1 MKTVLTSIK
10 TTLLVWAACLLCQ
23 LAAAQQTPPGNALRL
38 DGVDDYVAGTFTTS
52 PILVPPSAFTLEA
65 WVKIDAA
72 GFFNIMAIGNSNPNG
87 GPDLFSLS
95 YSTVAN
101 ITNLKVGCFDHNI
114 LTNSG
119 PPSARSVRLVTS
131 HWNHIALTAANAKI
145 SLYINGILAISD
157 YQLPGSAASPFYYGQ
172 NTLISLGK
180 KIKEANGGNPLLG
193 SIDEVTLW
201 RTAHTQQQII
211 ADMSRP
217 VTNPAINTDLLMYY
231 DFNDQGVAG
240 TDNTGDPAA
249 ITVTDRGIYG
259 LNGTLNG
266 FALTG
271 ATSNWVK
278 SYSMVIPTA
287 AAATDITPT
296 GFTANWV
303 APVLN
308 SVDNFKVMVAT
319 DALFTQVVSGYDSV
333 ATVGNV
339 TSLAITGLQPG
350 TQYYYRVRADKAD
363 VSGQGAFTAG
373 TAVKT
378 VGLPVITGFTPTYG
392 PAGTAVTISG
402 TNFNLTSAVSFGGT
416 PATSFNLVN
425 DNTLTASIGT
435 GTTGAIGIS
444 TTGGTGYSSS
454 DFTFI
459 RPLMVTGSSPA
470 TGSMGTVVTITGQG
484 FTNASAVSFGGTA
497 PTSYT
502 IVNDNTIT
510 AIIGNGATGDVTVT
524 NGTNFTLPTAFT
536 YVSNLQITAVS
547 PAAAGTGVTVT
558 ITGQDFAGTTAISFG
573 GTPPESFTVVSNTQI
588 TAIIGKGA
596 TGDVTVINGTS
607 YTLPAAF
614 NYTALP
620 APGNALQFDGI
631 DDYVRLPSSPFK
643 AGNNVTT
650 LGFWMKTT
658 QNTNGMA
665 VGLVDGEV
673 GSAIGDFGVYLKDG
687 KVIARTG
694 GKNEFDQVREYSIT
708 SVSDVNI
715 GQWVHVAVV
724 FNGSTSTTNHSL
736 TLFINGREEAKSWES
751 QRGVFGSV
759 EYITLGCAT
768 SLAPGTFF
776 NGSLDELRLVVSD
789 RSDNIMN
796 DMLITDPVGNVIL
809 TAYHFDQGL
818 LGSNNAPITK
828 LVDFG
833 IRSITGQLNNFAL
846 QGNNSNWVESYA
858 MIMPITKPAT
868 NLLPN
873 SFTANWSLPSQG
885 VVDSLMVTVATDQ
898 AFTNIL
904 PGYNNLPLMGTAT
917 SLAITGLNPN
927 VSYYYRVRAD
937 KASVKGQGANSP
949 TMKLI
954 TPSAPSVP
962 PGNAISFDGVDDY
975 IRISSPI
982 SRTFTIEFWM
992 KTTQVGTG
1000 NPGEPWTSGTSIMNT
1015 TWNVNIGYFGISL
1028 LGNKLAFGSD
1038 SPNLSAVSTS
1048 DVNTGK
1054 WVHVAVIWDGT
1065 PYYGLG
1071 RVNNVIL
1078 INGVPE
1084 AFVSSDGLSYFNRL
1098 APTITIGTDNAQL
1111 NYFQGSL
1118 DELKIYSGDR
1128 VALISQDMYR
1138 QPNSFDSDLLG
1149 YYNFDQGFP
1158 AQNNT
1163 GITTLYDQSLKDNNG
1178 TLYNFALNGHTS
1190 NWVGSYAMVQP
1201 TALAATNI
1209 GGSGFT
1215 ANWTPPVVG
1224 VPDGFKITVATDAA
1238 FTQIVPG
1245 CDSLEAAVNTTS
1257 LAITGLAGGT
1267 QYYYRV
1273 RAYIAIGEG
1282 QGNYSNAISVTTNT
1296 CTPGADMLAADTN
1309 EGNGSIASGQSIL
1322 LMVDGSGCREVAGLQ
1337 SMGSS
1342 PVAGNI
1348 SATVWVD
1355 ATQPAKFVKRHYQ
1368 ITPVTADGITPAA
1381 NASTATGKVTLY
1393 FTQEEFDDFN
1403 ADNST
1408 QLPKNP
1414 TDIEGNI
1421 PNMRI
1426 EKRSGISSDGS
1437 GLPNTYPA
1445 GTPETF
1451 KPADKNGSVVWN
1463 STAARWEI
1471 SFEVT
1476 GFSGFFVKTAGT
1488 ALPLRLISFT
1498 GAQEA
1503 TTNKLQWQTADEVNT
1518 KSFELESSRDGRN
1531 FLKLATIDAVSA
1543 GNNSYG
1549 YTDRSIYKGIV
1560 YYRLKM
1566 IDIDDTFSYSRLIW
1580 LSRDGKGGINLY
1592 PNPTTDHLTISL
1604 NSNLINSEA
1613 KLFDISGK
1621 LLQTIKIASAEEI
1634 VNVKTLPAGLY
1645 IIKFKDGSTGTFM
1658 KE

>member
-10 TTLLVWAACLLCQ
+10 TSLLVWAACMLCQ
-23 LAAAQQTPPGNALRL
+23 LAVAQQTPPGNALHF

-52 PILVPPSAFTLEA
+52 PILVPPSEFTIEA

-72 GFFNIMAIGNSNPNG
+72 GYFNIMAIGNSNPNG

-101 ITNLKVGCFDHNI
+101 ITNLKVGCFDRNI
-114 LTNSG
+114 LTNTG
-119 PPSARSVRLVTS
+119 PPNARNVRLVTS

-145 SLYINGILAISD
+145 SLYINGILTISD
-157 YQLPGSAASPFYYGQ
+157 YQLPGSVASPFYYGQ
-172 NTLISLGK
+172 NTLVSLGK
-180 KIKEANGGNPLLG
+180 KINEANGGNPLLG

-231 DFNDQGVAG
+231 DCNDQGIAG
-240 TDNTGDPAA
+240 VDNTGNSAA
-249 ITVTDRGIYG
+249 STLMDRGQYG

-271 ATSNWVK
+271 GTSNWVK

-287 AAATDITPT
+287 AAASDITPT

-319 DALFTQVVSGYDSV
+319 DGAFTQVVSGYDSV

-378 VGLPVITGFTPTYG
+378 VGLPEITSFTPTYG
-392 PAGTAVTISG
+392 QEGTTVTISG
-402 TNFNLTSAVSFGGT
+402 TNFNFSSAVSFGGT

-425 DNTLTASIGT
+425 DNTLTAIIGT
-435 GTTGAIGIS
+435 GTTGPIGIS
-444 TTGGTGYSSS
+444 TTGGTGYSTS

-459 RPLMVTGSSPA
+459 RPLLVTDISPA

-502 IVNDNTIT
+502 IVNDNTIN

-524 NGTNFTLPTAFT
+524 NGTNFTVPAAFT

-573 GTPPESFTVVSNTQI
+573 GIPPESFTVVSNTQI
-588 TAIIGKGA
+588 TALIGKGA
-596 TGDVTVINGTS
+596 TGDVTVTNGTR

-614 NYTALP
+614 NYTAP
-620 APGNALQFDGI
+620 SAPGNALQFDGI
-631 DDYVRLPSSPFK
+631 DDYVRLL
-643 AGNNVTT
+643 GNPTKRFISIST
-650 LGFWMKTT
+650 LEFWMKTT
-658 QNTNGMA
+658 QNTNGVA

-673 GSAIGDFGVYLKDG
+673 GSGVRDFGVYLKDG
-687 KVIARTG
+687 KIIARTG
-694 GKNEFDQVREYSIT
+694 ETDEFTQIQEYSVT
-708 SVSDVNI
+708 SVSDVNT

-724 FNGSTSTTNHSL
+724 FNGEPMNLRNL
-736 TLFINGREEAKSWES
+736 TLFINGRQEAKSWVS
-751 QRGVFGSV
+751 SYGWFSAV
-759 EYITLGCAT
+759 EFITLGCST
-768 SLAPGTFF
+768 SFAPGTFF
-776 NGSLDELRLVVSD
+776 NGTLDEVRFLSTD
-789 RSDNIMN
+789 RSANITE
-796 DMLITDPVGNVIL
+796 DMSSTEPLSNRNRSV
-809 TAYHFDQGL
+809 YHFDQGVL
-818 LGSNNAPITK
+818 NSDNTAITT
-828 LVDFG
+828 LVNFG
-833 IRSITGQLNNFAL
+833 IQTIAGQLNNFAL
-846 QGNNSNWVESYA
+846 QGNTSNWVESYA
-858 MIMPITKPAT
+858 IVCITNPAT
-868 NLLPN
+868 NLMSN
-873 SFTANWSLPSQG
+873 SFTANWSLPSFG
-885 VVDSLMVTVATDQ
+885 VVDSLKLTVATDQ

-904 PGYNNLPLMGTAT
+904 PDYNNKPLAGTTT
-917 SLAITGLNPN
+917 SLAITGLNPLTP
-927 VSYYYRVRAD
+927 YYYRVRAD

-949 TMKLI
+949 TMKVI
-954 TPSAPSVP
+954 TPSTPFVP
-962 PGNAISFDGVDDY
+962 PGNAISFNGANDY
-975 IRISSPI
+975 IRINSPV
-982 SRTFTIEFWM
+982 SRTFTMEFWM
-992 KTTQVGTG
+992 KTTQTGAG
-1000 NPGEPWTSGTSIMNT
+1000 NPGDPWTSGTGIVDAYQAASA
-1015 TWNVNIGYFGISL
+1015 GYFGVSL
-1028 LGNKLAFGSD
+1028 LGSKLSFGSD
-1038 SPNLSAVSTS
+1038 IPTLNVVSTS
-1048 DVNTGK
+1048 DVNTGQ
-1054 WVHVAVIWDGT
+1054 WVHVAVVWYGD
-1065 PYYGLG
+1065 PYKGIARMAITLF
-1071 RVNNVIL
+1071 
-1078 INGVPE
+1078 INGVEE
-1084 AFVSSDGLSYFNRL
+1084 ASAFRDAGDFFYGDRY
-1098 APTITIGTDNAQL
+1098 APTITIGANNDL
-1111 NYFQGSL
+1111 SHYFKGSL
-1118 DELKIYSGDR
+1118 DELKIYSGNR
-1128 VALISQDMYR
+1128 SAAISYDMYG
-1138 QPNSFDSDLLG
+1138 QPSINDNDLLS
-1149 YYNFDQGFP
+1149 YYDFEQGLP

-1178 TLYNFALNGHTS
+1178 MLYNFALDGHTS
-1190 NWVGSYAMVQP
+1190 NWVGSYAMVVP
-1201 TALAATNI
+1201 TALAAT
-1209 GGSGFT
+1209 SVASRGFT

-1224 VPDGFKITVATDAA
+1224 QPDGYKITVATDAA

-1245 CDSLEAAVNTTS
+1245 CDSLEAAGNTTS
-1257 LAITGLAGGT
+1257 LAIAGLAGGT

-1282 QGNYSNAISVTTNT
+1282 QGNYSNAVSVTTNT
-1296 CTPGADMLAADTN
+1296 CTPGADMLAANTN

-1348 SATVWVD
+1348 AATVWVD
-1355 ATQPAKFVKRHYQ
+1355 ATQPAKYVKRHYE

-1403 ADNST
+1403 GANST

-1421 PNMRI
+1421 PNLRI

-1437 GLPNTYPA
+1437 GSPNTYPA
-1445 GTPETF
+1445 LTPETF

-1463 STAARWEI
+1463 GTAARWEI

-1498 GAQEA
+1498 GTQEA
-1503 TTNKLQWQTADEVNT
+1503 TTNNLKWQTADEVNT
-1518 KSFELESSRDGRN
+1518 LSFELESSRDGRS
-1531 FLKLATIDAVSA
+1531 FEKVATIDAVSA
-1543 GNNSYG
+1543 GDNSYG

-1560 YYRLKM
+1560 YYRLRM
-1566 IDIDDTFSYSRLIW
+1566 IDIDGTFSYSRMVW
-1580 LSRDGKGGINLY
+1580 LSREGKGAINLY
-1592 PNPTTDHLTISL
+1592 PNPTTDHLTLSL
-1604 NSNLINSEA
+1604 DNGLINSEA
-1613 KLFDISGK
+1613 KLYDASGK
-1621 LLQTIKIASAEEI
+1621 LLQTIKIASAEELI
-1634 VNVKTLPAGLY
+1634 NVKNLPTGVY
-1645 IIKFKDGSTGTFM
+1645 IIKFKDGSTGSFV